1 MPRLVHFYI
10 RHVLI
15 GWAIAAAFVAV
26 LIGFDVAGLRHLVF
40 NVSGGWIAAALL
52 FLANASV
59 FGGVQFAIAV
69 MGMAE
74 DDGPKGGL
82 RLRLPAWPALR
93 HIPAEAPRRR

>member
-1 MPRLVHFYI
+1 MPKLVRFYI

-26 LIGFDVAGLRHLVF
+26 LIGLDVAGLRHLVF
-40 NVSGGWIAAALL
+40 NVSGGWIAAVLL
-52 FLANASV
+52 FIANASV
-59 FGGVQFAIAV
+59 FGGVQFAVAV

-82 RLRLPAWPALR
+82 RLRLPARPMLR
-93 HIPAEAPRRR
+93 RVTVETPQRR